1 MAARSAALCV
11 VSLVVAAMAL
21 LAPTQAS
28 FIYTEEDLASEDSMW
43 ALYQRWAAYHEVA
56 CDKTTRFPSFK
67 KNARELLDKQRNK
80 GKSFAALNIFG
91 DTTFDEFITFWKG
104 EIPVDEQQNPSVDCD
119 QIRLRPQ
126 LLPLPQ
132 GC

>member
-1 MAARSAALCV
+1 MVARSAALCV
-11 VSLVVAAMAL
+11 VALVVAAMVL

-28 FIYTEEDLASEDSMW
+28 FIYTEEDLASDDSMW
-43 ALYQRWAAYHEVA
+43 ALYERWAAYHEVA
-56 CDKTTRFPSFK
+56 CDKTTRFPIFK

-91 DTTFDEFITFWKG
+91 DTTYDEVITFWTG
-104 EIPVDEQQNPSVDCD
+104 EREIDEQNYFVDCD
-119 QIRLRPQ
+119 RVRPE
-126 LLPLPQ
+126 LVPLIE

>member
-11 VSLVVAAMAL
+11 VALVVAAMAL

-28 FIYTEEDLASEDSMW
+28 FIYTEEDLASDDSMW
-43 ALYQRWAAYHEVA
+43 ALYERWAAHHEVA
-56 CDKTTRFPSFK
+56 CDKTTRFPIFK

-91 DTTFDEFITFWKG
+91 DTTYDEVITFWTG
-104 EIPVDEQQNPSVDCD
+104 EREIDEQNYFVDCD
-119 QIRLRPQ
+119 RVRPE
-126 LLPLPQ
+126 LLHLAE
-132 GC
+132 CC